1 MIWNSFSFHFIQI
14 KKNVPTFLEFGL
26 YVIYVNTDID
36 SRIIPLQNLFSP
48 FTSWVIKICWC
59 WSDRKFFFVDC
70 LYGFE
75 INRLCCLHQQGLDY
89 IVTVSL
95 YSHWCVTCFIC
106 SLKPFLFVSAVWRA
120 SISSLCGLW
129 MRLHSDCQQSDY
141 MRPHSLQLPF
151 AAEALALYRGSQEIA
166 DSNPFSLF
174 VHWWNWQFALTQGPL
189 SVPQ

>member
-1 MIWNSFSFHFIQI
+1 ML
-14 KKNVPTFLEFGL
+14 V
-26 YVIYVNTDID
+26 
-36 SRIIPLQNLFSP
+36 
-48 FTSWVIKICWC
+48 
-59 WSDRKFFFVDC
+59 WSQVFFVDC

-166 DSNPFSLF
+166 DSNPFSLLSTGEIDSLPSRK
-174 VHWWNWQFALTQGPL
+174 ALSLSPSRLGVVRQICHRSSPAHSSSLRSFSSLYPGIACSFSALL
-189 SVPQ
+189 SVG